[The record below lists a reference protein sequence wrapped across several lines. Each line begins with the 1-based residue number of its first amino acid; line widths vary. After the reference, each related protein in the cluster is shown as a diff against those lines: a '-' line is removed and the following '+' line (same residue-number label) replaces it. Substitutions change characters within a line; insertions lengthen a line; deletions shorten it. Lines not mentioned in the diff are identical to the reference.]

1 MPDDTP
7 SRPTERGFGWGFGIF
22 AAVILLIIVSWAFG
36 GHGRGWGRQNGLA
49 HMMPP
54 AVGADN
60 GPATRS
66 NAANGANAALTA
78 RRRLQALS
86 RWRLAREL
94 FFFQL
99 AEIVAPISIVVAPK
113 FGQIIPGENSS

>member
-7 SRPTERGFGWGFGIF
+7 SRPAERGFGWGFGIF
-22 AAVILLIIVSWAFG
+22 AAVILLIIVSWAFS
-36 GHGRGWGRQNGLA
+36 GHGRGWGRNNGLA

-66 NAANGANAALTA
+66 NAAGGGNA
-78 RRRLQALS
+78 R
-86 RWRLAREL
+86 
-94 FFFQL
+94 
-99 AEIVAPISIVVAPK
+99 
-113 FGQIIPGENSS
+113 